1 MLQEFLIQELAAEDL
16 WFLKG
21 RPQWQQYQQLWGP
34 PETIG
39 TWQAYYQGPLDY
51 PLRHGCVN
59 EIPFYCKKA
68 VSPQVDYGEQG
79 SGHIAEDDDRR
90 RRQAAVQSHFQH
102 EYLELGASARKTL
115 SRGPL
120 PSFRTASCMTSRAR
134 AADEALSNLIYATAD
149 CGYALNSRGR
159 SMDI

>member
-1 MLQEFLIQELAAEDL
+1 MPAVTEGEPVVLQEFLIQELAAEDL

-39 TWQAYYQGPLDY
+39 TWQAYCQGPLDY

-68 VSPQVDYGEQG
+68 VSPQVVYGEQG
-79 SGHIAEDDDRR
+79 SGPIAEDDDRR
-90 RRQAAVQSHFQH
+90 RIKLLFRVTFNTN
-102 EYLELGASARKTL
+102 TL
-115 SRGPL
+115 SWVLQRGKP
-120 PSFRTASCMTSRAR
+120 
-134 AADEALSNLIYATAD
+134 
-149 CGYALNSRGR
+149 
-159 SMDI
+159 